1 MKIDVFSI
9 NETWLDN
16 TVSDGEIA
24 IQDFQVFRADR
35 DRRGG
40 GTLLYVR
47 DSLKVK
53 HRKDLTPENKELE
66 VCWIEIKPSSGSVIL
81 VCSLYR
87 PPSANE
93 AYYDSMLDNITMA
106 QSQNKEI
113 IILGDLNIDYKVDE
127 NYIRTLCTIWKI
139 SLN

>member
-47 DSLKVK
+47 DSLRVK
-53 HRKDLTPENKELE
+53 H
-66 VCWIEIKPSSGSVIL
+66 
-81 VCSLYR
+81 
-87 PPSANE
+87 
-93 AYYDSMLDNITMA
+93 
-106 QSQNKEI
+106 
-113 IILGDLNIDYKVDE
+113 
-127 NYIRTLCTIWKI
+127 
-139 SLN
+139 